1 MLKFREKDAQIP
13 RKKMLKFHEKDA
25 QIPRNQN
32 AKLGS
37 QASLDKG

>member
-25 QIPRNQN
+25 QIPRNKN